1 MRIAILA
8 LTLLLSACGFHLRGH
23 GLREAA
29 FAFHSIY
36 LKAPVETPFVSRLR
50 KGLENYQLEVTPSAK
65 KADLIFQVVS
75 ESRDKQV
82 LALSGGGQVNEYE
95 LYYRVS
101 FRVYDNQQRNWLPA
115 DEIKLQRDFNYD
127 NSQILAMADAE
138 KQIYNDMYS
147 DAVQQVLF
155 RLSLARQPQPDEQ
168 N

>member
-8 LTLLLSACGFHLRGH
+8 FTLLLSACGFHLRGH

-29 FAFHSIY
+29 FSFHSIY
-36 LKAPVETPFVSRLR
+36 LKAPAETPFVSGLR
-50 KGLENYQLEVTPSAK
+50 KGLESYKLEVAPSAK

-75 ESRDKQV
+75 ESRDKQI
-82 LALSGGGQVNEYE
+82 LALGGGGQVNEYE

-115 DEIKLQRDFNYD
+115 GEIKLQRDFNYS
-127 NSQILAMADAE
+127 NSQILAMTEAE
-138 KQIYNDMYS
+138 TQIYNDMYS

-155 RLSLARQPQPDEQ
+155 RLSLARPPQPDAQ